1 MPRREI
7 AFKFWGSICNAR
19 VQSNSACSSLPSLMH
34 AMARFAY
41 LLWKRDDLLT
51 STRAVR
57 ILSLMHSHDSRGL
70 AQREGARVVHVGF
83 LGLASLVALVTL
95 LLLMRRKE
103 LALLR

>member
-41 LLWKRDDLLT
+41 LFGKRDEQG
-51 STRAVR
+51 AGW
-57 ILSLMHSHDSRGL
+57 ILSLITHTTAEDSL
-70 AQREGARVVHVGF
+70 SARER
-83 LGLASLVALVTL
+83 
-95 LLLMRRKE
+95 E
-103 LALLR
+103 